1 MKYLHGLGLAVVLW
15 FGGLYCRAADLW
27 TPLGSIRG
35 TDNDVLAITR
45 LNTGQLIV
53 GGLFTNAGGVRANRV
68 AIFNGST
75 WSAMGNGFTSAVYA
89 LASAGSISNVYAGGE
104 FGILRWN
111 GSSWVNIG
119 THEFRRVYAI
129 DVLAPNDILI
139 GGDFNTNGL
148 SRIARWNGI
157 TWLPLG
163 TGLNGPVYSIA
174 RDYFSGN
181 ALVGG
186 KFTMAGGVPAR
197 NVALWRNAF
206 LSWTNLGLGLEGGGD
221 IVLQVAI
228 DGMNVMYAAGDFTYS
243 GPGTNFPVSRV
254 ARWTGSAWQQ
264 IGSNG
269 LPAAVYALQV
279 VSSNN
284 VYAGGVFSN
293 YILRWNGTTWT
304 NLGAGV
310 NYHARALF
318 LEGLSILHAGGA
330 FWSAGGRPVSHVATW
345 NGVTWTNWGEGFRL
359 FNEHQATA
367 LASGPGGDYIAIR
380 NYQYIFPAGWLT
392 DIYRWNG
399 LNWQPIAV
407 GILGEVNALAV
418 TTGGFLYAGGV
429 FTNVQGV
436 AARNIALWNG
446 TSWTNLGLG
455 LNNTVRAL
463 NTLFAGNGVF
473 AGGDFTTSDGFT
485 PLLRG
490 ARWDGSSWVPLAA
503 GFNGPVHAME
513 WMFPSATFCVA
524 GSFTQSGTNVIPR
537 IAQAGLSGWEPL
549 GSGITN
555 GVVRKIV
562 SDLAEKLY
570 VIGSFT
576 NAGSIA
582 TTNIAVWN
590 GTNWAAIPVTVS
602 GATNHAIAVD
612 SNGRLVAVGTFTNMG
627 GAVSRNIAA
636 WNGVEW
642 VPVSGGLNGSGH
654 AIVRRPSDGRLLV
667 AGSFS
672 EAGGLASPMVALL
685 ESRIPAI
692 TSIVR
697 TASGTVLHWS
707 PISSGYVYSVIVAT
721 NLIASSPSFL
731 ALWIS
736 SGSVTDTTHTADR
749 TRFYF
754 VVEEPEF

>member
-1 MKYLHGLGLAVVLW
+1 MKYSQFFWVLFVVCLGT
-15 FGGLYCRAADLW
+15 LYCRAADLW
-27 TPLGSIRG
+27 TPIGSIRG

-53 GGLFTNAGGVRANRV
+53 GGLFTNAGSVRANHV

-75 WSAMGNGFTSAVYA
+75 WLAMGNGFTSAVYA
-89 LASAGSISNVYAGGE
+89 LASDGTISNIYAGGE
-104 FGILRWN
+104 FGFRRWN
-111 GSSWVNIG
+111 GTAWVNVG

-148 SRIARWNGI
+148 ARIARWNGV

-186 KFTMAGGVPAR
+186 KFTTAGGVPAR
-197 NVALWRNAF
+197 NVALWRHAF

-221 IVLQVAI
+221 VVRQVAI
-228 DGMNVMYAAGDFTYS
+228 DGLGVMYAAGDFTYS
-243 GPGTNFPVSRV
+243 GPGTNFPVSRI

-279 VSSNN
+279 VLSNN

-293 YILRWNGTTWT
+293 YVLRWNGSTWT
-304 NLGAGV
+304 NLGGGV
-310 NYHARALF
+310 NYHCRALY
-318 LEGLSILHAGGA
+318 LHGLSVLHAGGA

-345 NGVTWTNWGEGFRL
+345 NGMSWTNLGEGFRV
-359 FNEHQATA
+359 FNETRATA

-380 NYQYIFPAGWLT
+380 NYQYTFPAGWLT

-399 LNWQPIAV
+399 VHWQPVAA

-418 TTGGFLYAGGV
+418 TTGGWLYAGGY
-429 FTNVQGV
+429 FTNVQGI

-446 TSWTNLGLG
+446 TTWTNLGLG
-455 LNNTVRAL
+455 LNDTVRAL
-463 NTLFAGNGVF
+463 NTRFAGNGAF

-485 PLLRG
+485 SLLRG
-490 ARWDGSSWVPLAA
+490 ARWDGSSWVALGD

-513 WMFPSATFCVA
+513 WHFPSATFFVG
-524 GSFTQSGTNVIPR
+524 GSFTQSGTNSIPR
-537 IAQAGLSGWEPL
+537 IALAGMSGWEPV
-549 GSGITN
+549 GSGISN
-555 GVVRKIV
+555 GVVRKII
-562 SDLAEKLY
+562 SDLAGKLY
-570 VIGSFT
+570 VIGNFT
-576 NAGSIA
+576 NAGGIA
-582 TTNIAVWN
+582 TTNIAMWN
-590 GTNWAAIPVTVS
+590 GSNWSALPVTVS
-602 GATNHAIAVD
+602 GATNHDIAVD

-627 GAVSRNIAA
+627 GATSRNIAA
-636 WNGVEW
+636 WNGAEW
-642 VPVSGGLNGSGH
+642 SPISGGLNGPGW
-654 AIVRRPSDGRLLV
+654 AICSRASDGRLLV

-672 EAGGLASPMVALL
+672 EAGGLVSPLVALL
-685 ESRIPAI
+685 ESRLPVI

-697 TASGTVLHWS
+697 TASGVVLHWS
-707 PISSGYVYSVIVAT
+707 PISTGYVYHVLYSSTWYPTSVS
-721 NLIASSPSFL
+721 LL
-731 ALWIS
+731 AWGIS
-736 SGSVTDTTHTADR
+736 SGSATDSTYSTSP
-749 TRFYF
+749 TRFYI
-754 VVEEPEF
+754 VQEEPEY